1 MSSVFTL
8 YAANTANGYKA
19 LIPLHEFGCDYDLHV
34 LDLVKGEQ
42 FDSAFTRLSPVA
54 RVPVLNT
61 NIDGNEVSIYG
72 TEAIAIFL
80 ADHYQR
86 FMPEDKIDRAKV
98 IEMTSLVSSD
108 LALPLAVQF
117 QVDVIVAGNHPEVI
131 EYFTAQARRI
141 LTALDSVLQDNAWLA
156 GAEYSIAD
164 MLAFPSVAIS
174 AARIADALEGLDALL
189 AWQEKVA
196 ARPAVNDAMAIPLG

>member
-1 MSSVFTL
+1 MSSEFTL
-8 YAANTANGYKA
+8 FAANTANGYKA

-54 RVPVLNT
+54 RVPVIEA
-61 NIDGNEVSIYG
+61 NIDGNDLSIYG

-86 FMPEDKIDRAKV
+86 FIPEDKIERAKV
-98 IEMTSLVSSD
+98 LEMTGLVSSD

-117 QVDVIVAGNHPEVI
+117 QVDVIVAGDHPEVI
-131 EYFTAQARRI
+131 EYFAAQARRI
-141 LTALDSVLQDNAWLA
+141 LTALDSILQSKSWLA
-156 GAEYSIAD
+156 GEHYSIAD

-174 AARIADALEGLDALL
+174 AARIPDALDGLDALL

-196 ARPAVNDAMAIPLG
+196 ARPAVEYAMGIELA